1 MNQKKTN
8 NEQPEKTPQEIEF
21 ENLSQLFD
29 KYISNGKL
37 ITKYASLYGIQRVR
51 YIKGKDLKQFFN
63 DNFTDIKDEIKNIT
77 KTDIGKEPN
86 KDSLQKFYE
95 INQKR
100 NIFHYLQRIPGDK
113 AKYPKQLLPLKKGD
127 DKNLEF
133 NFTETGFYSLN
144 IKVEKSKM
152 NNIYLFLLIVFILFI
167 VMFPIWPLNMKIG
180 VLYFLMSIIIF
191 LIVFLI
197 LTILIALVGMLFGY
211 DIYIMPNIDN
221 PKLSWKDRF
230 IKPFYIIEGRE
241 DPCWVKA
248 VRIFLI
254 ISIVNMG
261 IIAYIYPEIPKESF
275 NMLINGLNNIYKY
288 VRKKIE
294 DFHYQRNDVKVRNKQ
309 YLDDLNNL

>member
-1 MNQKKTN
+1 MKQKKTN

-100 NIFHYLQRIPGDK
+100 NILHYLQRIAGDK

-241 DPCWVKA
+241 DPCWVKV
-248 VRIFLI
+248 VRIILI

-261 IIAYIYPEIPKESF
+261 IIAYIYPEIPRESF
-275 NMLINGLNNIYKY
+275 NMLINGMNNIYKY
-288 VRKKIE
+288 VRKKVE
-294 DFHYQRNDVKVRNKQ
+294 DFHYHRNDVKVRDKQ

>member
-1 MNQKKTN
+1 MKQKKKKIKKD
-8 NEQPEKTPQEIEF
+8 EKIETETEF
-21 ENLSQLFD
+21 ERLSSFLD
-29 KYISNGKL
+29 KHISNGQL
-37 ITKYASLYGIQRVR
+37 TIKYATLYDLQRIKYV
-51 YIKGKDLKQFFN
+51 KGKDLKQFFN

-95 INQKR
+95 LNQKR

-152 NNIYLFLLIVFILFI
+152 NNIYLILLIVSILFI

-191 LIVFLI
+191 LIVFLV
-197 LTILIALVGMLFGY
+197 LTIIIAIVGMLFGY

-221 PKLSWKDRF
+221 PKLGWKDRF
-230 IKPFYIIEGRE
+230 INPFYIIEGRE
-241 DPCWVKA
+241 DPCWVKT

-254 ISIVNMG
+254 ISIVNIG
-261 IIAYIYPEIPKESF
+261 IIAYMYPSIPRESF
-275 NMLINGLNNIYKY
+275 NMIINGMNNIYKY
-288 VRKKIE
+288 ARKKIE
-294 DFHYQRNDVKVRNKQ
+294 DIHYHRNDVKVQ
-309 YLDDLNNL
+309 DMDDLNNL